1 MCDTPPN
8 SVSWPEKRFEKE
20 IKDARD
26 ASSAG
31 LRALLTLNEVGPC
44 LRTVVATGQFDRCPS
59 LFCDDTQH
67 DDDDDGGHLVGK
79 GEVWVEDVAHS
90 QHRSLAVL
98 RVSNC
103 KTNDV
108 DYETGNHSVT

>member
-1 MCDTPPN
+1 MCDTDT
-8 SVSWPEKRFEKE
+8 EKRFEKKKE

-67 DDDDDGGHLVGK
+67 DDDDDVLLSLGHSWSIQSGRHETLKFLSYCAYLRKKKDNTKADGK
-79 GEVWVEDVAHS
+79 CY
-90 QHRSLAVL
+90 L
-98 RVSNC
+98 
-103 KTNDV
+103 
-108 DYETGNHSVT
+108 

>member
-1 MCDTPPN
+1 MYYAPYY
-8 SVSWPEKRFEKE
+8 SVSWPEKRFKKN

-44 LRTVVATGQFDRCPS
+44 LRTVVANGQFDRCPS

-67 DDDDDGGHLVGK
+67 DDDDDDDDVLLHSEKLVHNISSI
-79 GEVWVEDVAHS
+79 EMVMISWRMLQS
-90 QHRSLAVL
+90 
-98 RVSNC
+98 
-103 KTNDV
+103 
-108 DYETGNHSVT
+108 

>member
-1 MCDTPPN
+1 MCDTPSN

-67 DDDDDGGHLVGK
+67 DDDDDVLLSLGHSWSIQSVCHETLKFLSYCAYLRKKKDNTKADGK
-79 GEVWVEDVAHS
+79 CY
-90 QHRSLAVL
+90 L
-98 RVSNC
+98 
-103 KTNDV
+103 
-108 DYETGNHSVT
+108 

>member
-1 MCDTPPN
+1 MCDTDT
-8 SVSWPEKRFEKE
+8 EKRFEKKKE

-44 LRTVVATGQFDRCPS
+44 LRTVVATGQFNRCPS

-67 DDDDDGGHLVGK
+67 DDDDGVLLSLGDSWCIQSVCHETLKFLSYCAYLRKKKDNTKADGKCYL
-79 GEVWVEDVAHS
+79 
-90 QHRSLAVL
+90 
-98 RVSNC
+98 
-103 KTNDV
+103 
-108 DYETGNHSVT
+108 

>member
-1 MCDTPPN
+1 MYYAPYY
-8 SVSWPEKRFEKE
+8 SVSWPEKRFKKN

-44 LRTVVATGQFDRCPS
+44 LRTVVATGQFNRCPS

-67 DDDDDGGHLVGK
+67 DDDDDVLLSLGHSWSIQSVCHETLKFLSYCAHLRKKKDNTKADGK
-79 GEVWVEDVAHS
+79 CY
-90 QHRSLAVL
+90 L
-98 RVSNC
+98 
-103 KTNDV
+103 
-108 DYETGNHSVT
+108 